1 MYHAMAAEGRIRL
14 EDAVRGRV
22 ITSGVHGIGASL
34 VQRRG
39 EAHIAC
45 GPAGDGD
52 IISHGDGVFVF
63 LSPPFLRGKFG
74 SELEKSG
81 FQTRAQETSGTWE
94 LTRGSRGTGQ
104 AILAFPG
111 HSVSLSTC
119 G

>member
-1 MYHAMAAEGRIRL
+1 MAAEGRIRL

-22 ITSGVHGIGASL
+22 IASGVHGIGASF

-63 LSPPFLRGKFG
+63 LSPPFLWGKFG
-74 SELEKSG
+74 SELENSG
-81 FQTRAQETSGTWE
+81 FQTRAHG
-94 LTRGSRGTGQ
+94 LRRHRG
-104 AILAFPG
+104 PG
-111 HSVSLSTC
+111 S
-119 G
+119 